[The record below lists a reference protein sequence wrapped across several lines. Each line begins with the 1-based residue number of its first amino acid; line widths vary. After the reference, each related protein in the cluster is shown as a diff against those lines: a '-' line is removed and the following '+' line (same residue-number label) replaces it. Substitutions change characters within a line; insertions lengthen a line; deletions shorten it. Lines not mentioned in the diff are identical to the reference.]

1 MPEISLGRIWDESDD
16 ATVRVL
22 VDRLWP
28 RGVAKA
34 AAPWQR
40 WYPEVAPSTAL
51 RRWLHANRSD
61 YPVFCQRYR
70 DELTGPDQR
79 RVLAVLR
86 EIVERRPLLL
96 LTAAAQWRESHL
108 PVIGEA
114 IRGITASGAGPGSPS
129 AVGGADREPRR
140 AR

>member
-1 MPEISLGRIWDESDD
+1 MPDISLGRIWDGSDD
-16 ATVRVL
+16 ETVRVL

-40 WYPEVAPSTAL
+40 WVPEVAPSTAL

-70 DELTGPDQR
+70 DELTGPEQR
-79 RVLAVLR
+79 RGLAQLR
-86 EIVERRPLLL
+86 EIAEHRPLLL
-96 LTAAAQWRESHL
+96 LTAAAQWQESHL
-108 PVIGEA
+108 PVIREA
-114 IRGITASGAGPGSPS
+114 IRGIARSGAGLGSPPTE
-129 AVGGADREPRR
+129 R
-140 AR
+140 